1 MVPMADDV
9 VVDEGKQELVMWLD
23 EDNSE
28 RATKNMAQR
37 KNKCT
42 FDLNF
47 GNRILPVS
55 HIYQMHS
62 SKSESCG
69 HLNLI

>member
-28 RATKNMAQR
+28 RATKNMVQR
-37 KNKCT
+37 KKTNVLLIRTLGTEYYQCQT
-42 FDLNF
+42 YI
-47 GNRILPVS
+47 RCIPVNQN
-55 HIYQMHS
+55 HVDIF
-62 SKSESCG
+62 
-69 HLNLI
+69 I

>member
-9 VVDEGKQELVMWLD
+9 VVDGEKQALVMWLD

-42 FDLNF
+42 VDPNF
-47 GNRILPVS
+47 GDRILPVS
-55 HIYQMHS
+55 HIYMMFS
-62 SKSESCG
+62 SKPESCG
-69 HLNLI
+69 HLYLI